1 MEGVWRWRCVSLPAE
16 LEGVVWSGRWRWRH
30 AASARPWCLDRPN
43 RRSPKMLYKSALGDV
58 RGSQSR
64 GENPRTSFKINNL
77 KPNFF
82 SITTPHRH
90 TLTVPSRLPAS
101 RIPAAC
107 GTVLQMALVIAAR
120 YSELPPESAAP
131 PCVRGARGRIQPI
144 RSSLPSGAQP
154 VADQLCSGLW
164 AHKAPFLSCNWCLA
178 RVDVVFLLKFDV
190 LTYHN

>member
-1 MEGVWRWRCVSLPAE
+1 MDVWGVSPVVYCACLCVTSAYR
-16 LEGVVWSGRWRWRH
+16 VW
-30 AASARPWCLDRPN
+30 
-43 RRSPKMLYKSALGDV
+43 
-58 RGSQSR
+58 
-64 GENPRTSFKINNL
+64 PR
-77 KPNFF
+77 
-82 SITTPHRH
+82 
-90 TLTVPSRLPAS
+90 
-101 RIPAAC
+101 AC

>member
-1 MEGVWRWRCVSLPAE
+1 MPSTKAATKRAAPEPATNTETKQQKATENDELDDLFANAE
-16 LEGVVWSGRWRWRH
+16 LS
-30 AASARPWCLDRPN
+30 ASQ
-43 RRSPKMLYKSALGDV
+43 KK
-58 RGSQSR
+58 
-64 GENPRTSFKINNL
+64 ENPRTSFKINNL

-131 PCVRGARGRIQPI
+131 PCVRGDRGRIQPI

-190 LTYHN
+190 LTYDYSIGYCVRVCA

>member
-1 MEGVWRWRCVSLPAE
+1 MDVWGVSPVVYCACLCVTSAYR
-16 LEGVVWSGRWRWRH
+16 VW
-30 AASARPWCLDRPN
+30 
-43 RRSPKMLYKSALGDV
+43 
-58 RGSQSR
+58 
-64 GENPRTSFKINNL
+64 PR
-77 KPNFF
+77 
-82 SITTPHRH
+82 
-90 TLTVPSRLPAS
+90 
-101 RIPAAC
+101 AC

-131 PCVRGARGRIQPI
+131 PCVRGDRGRIQPI